1 LSFPNQTGIM
11 ADMKN
16 PGLLRPFPRKFVDAG
31 FVVKDADSIRPWVE
45 KLLERPLS
53 SAADLTRWLEDV
65 SELEGIVG
73 EDSNVRYVAMTCD
86 TKDPAKT
93 EAFLY
98 FVREIA
104 PKLAEWDDKIRKKYY
119 DSPHRKNLDAT
130 AYGRLDRMFATAIE
144 LFVEKN
150 IPLDTRLS
158 EMSQEYQRITGAW
171 TVEFD
176 GKTRTM
182 PQMSRYL
189 QQTDGK
195 MRESA
200 WRAMTQRRLADA
212 PALEALF
219 DGMLKTRHEY
229 ALNLGLRD
237 YREYSFK
244 SKLRDYSPD
253 DCLEFHDSIEKAVVP
268 LMRRIFEKRRGQMG
282 LERLRPWD
290 LSVDPLG
297 RPPLE
302 PFKDVKKLQSGVG
315 EIFQKI
321 DPRLGEMFG
330 AITETMD
337 LDSRDGKA
345 PGGYQTTFEERR
357 VPFIFTNAAGVQGDV
372 TTLLHE
378 GGHAFHTIQC
388 REAKM
393 IWYRHA
399 SMEFSEVA
407 SMTQELFGN
416 PHASAFYADGG
427 EVKRAM
433 FEQLERVVDLFP
445 WVATVDAFQHWIY
458 TNPGHTGEERA
469 KKWLEI
475 SGRFEGGL
483 DWEGIDPNVRKYAWH
498 RQLHIFEV
506 PFYYVE
512 YAIAQLG
519 ALQLYREYKGSPKKA
534 VDAYLSALKLGGSL
548 SPKHLFESAGI
559 RFDFSIGMLSEL
571 MAMVEEELETLGF

>member
-1 LSFPNQTGIM
+1 
-11 ADMKN
+11 MKN
-16 PGLLRPFPRKFVDAG
+16 TELLKSFPRKFVDAN
-31 FVVKDADSIRPWVE
+31 FVVKDAETIKPWVD
-45 KLLERPLS
+45 KLLERQIT
-53 SAADLTRWLEDV
+53 SAIELEKWLEDV
-65 SELEGIVG
+65 SELEGILD
-73 EDSNVRYVAMTCD
+73 EDSNIRYVAMTCD
-86 TKDPAKT
+86 TKDAAKT
-93 EAFLY
+93 ESFLY
-98 FVREIA
+98 FVREIM
-104 PKLAEWDDKIRKKYY
+104 PKLAEWDNQIKKKYY
-119 DSPHRKNLDAT
+119 DSPFRKELNPKTYA
-130 AYGRLDRMFATAIE
+130 RLDRMFSVAIE
-144 LFVEKN
+144 LFTEKN
-150 IPLDTRLS
+150 IPLNVKLS
-158 EMSQEYQRITGAW
+158 EMAQEYQKITGAW

-176 GKTRTM
+176 GKTQTM
-182 PQMSRYL
+182 PQMSRYI
-189 QQTDGK
+189 QQTDRNI
-195 MRESA
+195 RESA
-200 WRAMTQRRLADA
+200 WHAMTQRRLVDV
-212 PALEALF
+212 PALETLF

-229 ALNLGLRD
+229 SQNLGLKD
-237 YREYSFK
+237 FREYSFK
-244 SKLRDYSPD
+244 AKLRDYSPD
-253 DCLEFHDSIEKAVVP
+253 NCLEFHDSIEKAVVP
-268 LMRRIFEKRRGQMG
+268 LMRKIIDKRRKQMG
-282 LERLRPWD
+282 LEKLRPWD

-330 AITETMD
+330 AISETMD

-399 SMEFSEVA
+399 STEFSEVA

-416 PHASAFYADGG
+416 PHAAVFYGEADQ
-427 EVKRAM
+427 VKRAM

-458 TNPGHTGEERA
+458 THPEHTGEERA
-469 KKWLEI
+469 DKWLEI
-475 SGRFEGGL
+475 TQRFEGGV
-483 DWEGIDPNVRKYAWH
+483 DWSGIDPAVRKYGWH

-506 PFYYVE
+506 PFYYIE

-519 ALQLYREYKGSPKKA
+519 SLQIYRLYKKNPKRA
-534 VDAYLSALKLGGSL
+534 VDAYLSALKLGGCL
-548 SPKHLFESAGI
+548 SPKDLFESAGI
-559 RFDFSIGMLSEL
+559 KFDFSIKMLSEL
-571 MAMVEEELETLGF
+571 MAMAEEEMETLE